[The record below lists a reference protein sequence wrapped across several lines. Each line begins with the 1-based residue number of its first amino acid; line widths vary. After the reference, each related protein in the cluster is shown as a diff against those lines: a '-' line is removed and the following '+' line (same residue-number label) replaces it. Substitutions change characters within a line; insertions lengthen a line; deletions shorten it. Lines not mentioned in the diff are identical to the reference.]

1 MIILIA
7 ESKTM
12 SSACGEIAP
21 QGGVPQFEAQ
31 AEEIMDGLRGRSVA
45 ALGADLKL
53 GPKNAQRLYEE
64 IYDFPNKATGCAAI
78 DAYTGVVFRALD
90 VPSLSVEARQRLNA
104 DVRIVSSLYGMLR
117 PNDIVKS
124 YRFDFGMKGAPGGG
138 SLAPYWKP
146 QLTEALTEKLQATG
160 EKEILNLMPQDACKC
175 FDWKVISG
183 IADVYSAGFKELAD
197 GGELRT
203 PNSDKLKKLRGKLL
217 RYILEND
224 IADIASLRR
233 VELPEFA
240 GFFCCDVGL
249 ASTTGPGGA
258 VL

>member
-12 SSACGEIAP
+12 SSACGELGP

-31 AEEIMDGLRGRSVA
+31 ADGIMDGLRGRSVA

-64 IYDFPNKATGCAAI
+64 IYDFPNKGTGCAAI

-90 VPSLSVEARQRLNA
+90 VPSLSGDARRRLNA

-117 PNDIVKS
+117 PDDIVKS
-124 YRFDFGMKGAPGGG
+124 YRFDFGMKVAPGGG
-138 SLAPYWKP
+138 SLAAYWKP
-146 QLTEALTEKLQATG
+146 LLTEALAEQLQSAG
-160 EKEILNLMPQDACKC
+160 EREILNLMPQDAGKC
-175 FDWKVISG
+175 FDWKVIG
-183 IADVYSAGFKELAD
+183 TLARVYTAGFKELAG

-217 RYILEND
+217 RHILEND

-233 VELPEFA
+233 VDLPDFA
-240 GFFCCDVGL
+240 YS
-249 ASTTGPGGA
+249 AEESGA
-258 VL
+258 TDLVFLI